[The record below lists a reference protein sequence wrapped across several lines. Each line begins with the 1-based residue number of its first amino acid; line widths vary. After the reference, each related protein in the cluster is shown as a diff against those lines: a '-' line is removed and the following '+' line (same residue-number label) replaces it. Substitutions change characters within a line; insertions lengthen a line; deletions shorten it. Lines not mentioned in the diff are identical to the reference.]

1 MSFEPPAP
9 AASAA
14 PAAWIGPRIDFR
26 SGNWVSMTVGA
37 GFDAYARILHPV
49 GDGPDAPRWAD
60 VAAENHCAMRPTVQ
74 WEHVTGVGRSEGRGY
89 PGAPQIGT
97 LNRTA
102 LRALC
107 DLLARHTSTPDQC
120 WFAVWDGWG
129 WQHPGAHA
137 VCRAASWD
145 CQSRSTTHP
154 RTGNST

>member
-1 MSFEPPAP
+1 
-9 AASAA
+9 
-14 PAAWIGPRIDFR
+14 
-26 SGNWVSMTVGA
+26 MTVGA

-102 LRALC
+102 LRVLC